1 MRLARWVQRLDR
13 AGRIDPR
20 PNQEPGLIEH
30 LGLTP
35 DDVARAAW
43 AVEPDGKKF
52 EGAAGINR
60 TMRELGR
67 GWALLAALY
76 RLPPIRWIENAYYG
90 RVARRRAWW

>member
-1 MRLARWVQRLDR
+1 MGLARWVQRHDR

-60 TMRELGR
+60 VLKELGR
-67 GWALLAALY
+67 GWALLAVAY
-76 RLPPIRWIENAYYG
+76 SVPQIRWIENAYYR